1 MEQTWETTHGCA
13 GCFCHLRYHFLGT
26 ALTDEVAKRPR
37 ICVSVISRYFAGLKD
52 AAMPLVLCVQLPEH
66 KLMFSRAQRTRKQ
79 AHAGLSIPLI

>member
-1 MEQTWETTHGCA
+1 MEQIRETTHDRV
-13 GCFCHLRYHFLGT
+13 GCFCHLWYHCLGT

-66 KLMFSRAQRTRKQ
+66 KLHDVQ
-79 AHAGLSIPLI
+79 